1 MRTIDRIIDSLKT
14 HRINDL
20 STRLDGNGELIK
32 QQHSEIDR
40 LTWELVGTRMA
51 LLFAVVALALVAY
64 QLTHAPVPQVA
75 SSECR
80 L

>member
-1 MRTIDRIIDSLKT
+1 MKTVDRIVNQLKT

-20 STRLDGNGELIK
+20 DSRLVGNGELIK

-40 LTWELVGTRMA
+40 LTWELVGTRIA

-64 QLTHAPVPQVA
+64 QLTHAPVLQVA
-75 SSECR
+75 GLECR